1 MGLYEW
7 LGIGYLVCVLISL
20 VYLLLYAFVIYP
32 KTLNRKVR
40 LDDIYIWRLLFA
52 ILIQPFGLLI
62 IIVDTIV
69 EYFKKRSK
77 KKWQSY

>member
-1 MGLYEW
+1 MEWYIW

-20 VYLLLYAFVIYP
+20 AYLLLYAFVIYP

-40 LDDIYIWRLLFA
+40 LDDIYIRRLLFA

-69 EYFKKRSK
+69 
-77 KKWQSY
+77 

>member
-1 MGLYEW
+1 MEWYIW

-20 VYLLLYAFVIYP
+20 AYSLLYAFVIYP

-40 LDDIYIWRLLFA
+40 LDDIYIRRLLFA

-69 EYFKKRSK
+69 
-77 KKWQSY
+77 